1 MNRQSVP
8 PLRQRRRRRAHEP
21 LHDAGNRPRGGA
33 RGLLGRRALPGA
45 GAIQR
50 RRLKERE
57 DRLLLLPPRLH
68 RSRTGKAWKIGDAS
82 ARAGEAESGVSLGM
96 GGEGDGRARRG
107 EGGVFVWG
115 NFSSGKFGSW
125 KRQAA
130 GSESGGDGSTF
141 TLFIPIYVF
150 QIRNEKR
157 LHRAPL
163 VNN

>member
-50 RRLKERE
+50 RLLKERE

-82 ARAGEAESGVSLGM
+82 ARAGEAESGASLGM
-96 GGEGDGRARRG
+96 GVGMGGRDDGD
-107 EGGVFVWG
+107 VFVWG
-115 NFSSGKFGSW
+115 KFSSGRFGSW

-130 GSESGGDGSTF
+130 GSESGGDGSTY
-141 TLFIPIYVF
+141 TLFVPVYVF

>member
-50 RRLKERE
+50 RLLKERE

-82 ARAGEAESGVSLGM
+82 ARAGEAESGASLGM
-96 GGEGDGRARRG
+96 GVGMGGRDEGD
-107 EGGVFVWG
+107 VFVWG
-115 NFSSGKFGSW
+115 KFSSGRFGSW
-125 KRQAA
+125 NRQAA
-130 GSESGGDGSTF
+130 GSESGGDGSTY
-141 TLFIPIYVF
+141 TLFVPVYVF